1 MALPPR
7 ECAKQVRNYSERD
20 FRGCGWVKLTSPK
33 SSAPSI
39 LLLNDKYDADRKAY
53 RDNKPTEIVY
63 AMRGI
68 FVPTGSHEI
77 VPMKSFSNTT
87 PTANVLT

>member
-1 MALPPR
+1 M
-7 ECAKQVRNYSERD
+7 
-20 FRGCGWVKLTSPK
+20 
-33 SSAPSI
+33 
-39 LLLNDKYDADRKAY
+39 
-53 RDNKPTEIVY
+53 DNKSTEIVHANY